1 MRLEPSAVWLA
12 RSAVRWHGPTVRLV
26 EAAMRLVAVRVP
38 ESESAVR
45 TNVRSALRGCAGA
58 PEKWRS
64 NAGLIPRAEPIRTGK
79 NKLAKTEKDPLRK
92 AAGTR
97 KNRRAVTGELKTAGD
112 RGQGVGWWFG

>member
-1 MRLEPSAVWLA
+1 
-12 RSAVRWHGPTVRLV
+12 
-26 EAAMRLVAVRVP
+26 MRLVAVRVP

-64 NAGLIPRAEPIRTGK
+64 NAVLIRRAEPIRTGK

-92 AAGTR
+92 PP
-97 KNRRAVTGELKTAGD
+97 VFGEIGEP
-112 RGQGVGWWFG
+112 

>member
-12 RSAVRWHGPTVRLV
+12 QSAVRWHGPTVRLV

-64 NAGLIPRAEPIRTGK
+64 NAELIRRAEPIRTGK
-79 NKLAKTEKDPLRK
+79 NKLAKTESDPLRSPLFSEK
-92 AAGTR
+92 RGSR
-97 KNRRAVTGELKTAGD
+97 DRRAEDG
-112 RGQGVGWWFG
+112 R